1 VRIRFRPGAVP
12 ALALLAGALAC
23 AGDGTPTEGP
33 FVGQLAVVPEYPAAA
48 AGTFAGLVVDAARV
62 QVQRGTVVVLDT
74 TVAFPASASSIS
86 LALRVPLESR
96 IERLQVSLALLGGP
110 TVLFA
115 GSAPVEVTA
124 ERDGSPARPTIPLQ
138 YVGPG
143 ANVASLVITPKD
155 PTVPPGST
163 VTLSVAGFD
172 ASGSPVPAFYVN
184 WRSSDSRVTVGL
196 DGQVVL
202 PSDRAVVAI
211 EARTPTGVSATTTI
225 VVAPPATSFAITG
238 GDNQRGFVGA
248 ALPLPLVVRVAAGDG
263 GGVLGAA
270 VRFQA
275 GAGITPSDVVVT
287 TQVDG
292 TASLPVTLGIRPG
305 PASVTAT
312 VAGLGGTATFHLTAD
327 AGPVS
332 RLSPAAGA
340 GQTGTVGTPLGA
352 LFAVQAF
359 DQFDNPVP
367 GVTIQWSAVAGGGG
381 VTPSSGLTDGQ
392 GLAQARLTPGPLP
405 VANVASA
412 AAAGTTLA
420 YRFAALVRSGPAG
433 AVVALVG
440 SGDTDGAPTVGL
452 LAQVRD
458 GLGNPVS
465 GVPVVWQLPSGFG
478 AFLSANSTS
487 GAGGLVGATFQPD
500 INGGNSV
507 VRVVVSGTPT
517 AFADFSISQGT
528 PNTRIA
534 IAGGGA
540 QGGVVGQPLP
550 SSVLVEL
557 TDSDFLGV
565 PGVPLTWSVAAG
577 SGSFAPLPVV
587 TNGSGLASV
596 TYTAGPVAGRQVG
609 RVSEPVSGVAA
620 VGIWDLV
627 PAGVSDL
634 HPFAGDGQTGAVG
647 TPLGADLVVL
657 VVDGFGNPIP
667 GVTVLWSAPSGS
679 FDVPS
684 STTNG
689 QGQARVRFTPGASGL
704 VSVEARGPVGHL
716 THFQVVAP

>member
-1 VRIRFRPGAVP
+1 MRVRVRSRAVP

-23 AGDGTPTEGP
+23 AGDGAPTEGP

-62 QVQRGTVVVLDT
+62 RVQRGTVVVLDT
-74 TVAFPASASSIS
+74 TVAFPASAASIS
-86 LALRVPLESR
+86 LSLRVPLESR
-96 IERLQVSLALLGGP
+96 VERLQVSLALLGGP
-110 TVLFA
+110 TLLFA
-115 GSAPVEVTA
+115 GSAPVEVSA
-124 ERDGSPARPTIPLQ
+124 ERGGSPARPTIPLQ

-155 PTVPPGST
+155 PTVAPGST
-163 VTLSVAGFD
+163 LTLSAAGFD
-172 ASGSPVPAFYVN
+172 ASGSPVPAFYLS
-184 WRSSDSRVTVGL
+184 WSSSDPRVTVGL
-196 DGQVVL
+196 DGQIAL
-202 PSDRAVVAI
+202 PSDRALVTI

-225 VVAPPATSFAITG
+225 LVAPPATSFAITG
-238 GDNQRGFVGA
+238 GDNQHGFVGA
-248 ALPLPLVVRVAAGDG
+248 ALPLPLVVRVAALDG
-263 GGVLGAA
+263 GGVPGAA

-312 VAGLGGTATFHLTAD
+312 VAGLADTATFHLTAD
-327 AGPVS
+327 PGLVS

-340 GQTGTVGTPLGA
+340 GQTGTVGTPLGT

-367 GVTIQWSAVAGGGG
+367 GVTIQWSAVAGGGS
-381 VTPSSGLTDGQ
+381 VTPSTGLTDGQ
-392 GLAQARLTPGPLP
+392 GVARARLTAGSLP
-405 VANVASA
+405 VANLAAA

-420 YRFAALVRSGPAG
+420 YRFAALVRPGPAG
-433 AVVALVG
+433 AVVPLAG
-440 SGDTDGAPTVGL
+440 SGDTEGAPTVGL

-458 GLGNPVS
+458 GFGNPVS

-478 AFLSANSTS
+478 AFLSASSTS

-500 INGGNSV
+500 VNGGSSV
-507 VRVVVSGTPT
+507 ARVVVSGTPT

-534 IAGGGA
+534 MVAGA
-540 QGGVVGQPLP
+540 SQSGVVGQPLP
-550 SSVLVEL
+550 SSVVADLS
-557 TDSDFLGV
+557 DSDFGPLT
-565 PGVPLTWSVAAG
+565 GVPLTWSVATG
-577 SGSFAPLPVV
+577 GGLFAPLPAV
-587 TNGSGLASV
+587 TNGSGQSV
-596 TYTAGPVAGRQVG
+596 ETYTAGPVAGRQVG

-620 VGIWDLV
+620 VGIWDIV
-627 PAGVSDL
+627 PAGVSNLD
-634 HPFAGDGQTGAVG
+634 PFAGDGQSGAVG

-667 GVTVLWSAPSGS
+667 GVTVFWSAPSGS

-684 STTNG
+684 STTNA

-704 VSVEARGPVGHL
+704 VSVEASGPAGHL